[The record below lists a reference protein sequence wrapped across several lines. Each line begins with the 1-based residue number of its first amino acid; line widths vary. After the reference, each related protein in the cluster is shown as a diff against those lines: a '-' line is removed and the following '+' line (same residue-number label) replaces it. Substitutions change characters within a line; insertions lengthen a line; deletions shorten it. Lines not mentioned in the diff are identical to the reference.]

1 MTTALP
7 LTPLQLHPLV
17 LENPA
22 DKLRHHQR
30 NSALYFTAIIVSA
43 IGALTIFGSLTAMY
57 LGLLCE
63 SSLSGW
69 GMFGVMVTGIGCMA
83 GVDYFTKKQVQEKPK
98 IAWYQ
103 AVNQQLSRIQQW
115 DTPEIQQFF
124 TNHQQSVT
132 NIRPEA
138 MALLQQRSPVS
149 PLKQLLPLIA
159 CTQVAIN
166 RFHHWDLNNSL
177 QTKEIERL
185 RSVPTT
191 HPKLI
196 KIYEFLQKDSEN
208 NKALYAEHTN
218 EYLQLLS
225 NPMRPSLIG

>member
-7 LTPLQLHPLV
+7 LAPLQLHPLV

-22 DKLRHHQR
+22 DKLRYHQQK
-30 NSALYFTAIIVSA
+30 SALYFTAIIVSA

-103 AVNQQLSRIQQW
+103 AVGQRLSRIKQW
-115 DTPEIQQFF
+115 DVQEIQQFF
-124 TNHQQSVT
+124 TAHQQSLS

-138 MALLQQRSPVS
+138 MALLERRNPTS
-149 PLKQLLPLIA
+149 PLKELLPLIA
-159 CTQVAIN
+159 CTQVAAQ
-166 RFHHWDLNNSL
+166 RFNYWNHDNSL

-185 RSVPTT
+185 RTIPTT
-191 HPKLI
+191 NPKLF
-196 KIYEFLQKDSEN
+196 KIYEFLQKESEN
-208 NKALYAEHTN
+208 NKAFYAERAHA
-218 EYLQLLS
+218 YLQLLT
-225 NPMRPSLIG
+225 NPTIC